1 MAKPAPAPR
10 ASWTTAGA
18 IGVPVSCKGTRVAC
32 ERCRQTNKKIDM
44 RDLDGLRVAV
54 LVADGFEQVE
64 MVEPKRA
71 LEQAGAQAKI
81 VSPVQG
87 EVQGWNHFDKADKFK
102 VDVPLDQ
109 ARADE
114 FDALLLPGGVA
125 NPDQLRMKPKA
136 VEFVRSF

>member
-1 MAKPAPAPR
+1 MVQFGSNVADTASALHQPTTIWSTRRNRRARFHAKAHALLVQVVGKL
-10 ASWTTAGA
+10 TMET
-18 IGVPVSCKGTRVAC
+18 
-32 ERCRQTNKKIDM
+32 DM
-44 RDLDGLRVAV
+44 RDLDGMKVAV

-109 ARADE
+109 ARA
-114 FDALLLPGGVA
+114 
-125 NPDQLRMKPKA
+125 
-136 VEFVRSF
+136 